1 MIIFKIIVVT
11 ILLVL
16 VIISA
21 LIAYNIRGMQDI
33 FISRLMKENLEY
45 LFRYK
50 APTNCFHFYMILL
63 ILTLLSW

>member
-1 MIIFKIIVVT
+1 MIIFKIIVAT

-16 VIISA
+16 AIISA
-21 LIAYNIRGMQDI
+21 LITYNIRGMQDI

-50 APTNCFHFYMILL
+50 APTSCFYFYIILL

>member
-1 MIIFKIIVVT
+1 MIIFKIIVAT

-16 VIISA
+16 AIISA
-21 LIAYNIRGMQDI
+21 LIAYNIRGMQDV

-50 APTNCFHFYMILL
+50 VPTNRFYFYMTLL